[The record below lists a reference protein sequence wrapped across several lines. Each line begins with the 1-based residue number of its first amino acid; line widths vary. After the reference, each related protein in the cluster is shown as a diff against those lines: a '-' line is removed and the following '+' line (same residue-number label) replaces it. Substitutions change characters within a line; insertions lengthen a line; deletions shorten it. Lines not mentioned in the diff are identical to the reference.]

1 MGCVYTAMS
10 AISATPPMHN
20 TTGMR
25 RQIRHAC
32 AGQTMKIETV
42 PGPLRW
48 QREARSFY
56 SGPLAACRLYVRHSP
71 LLAHSNFV
79 TSLISLQSMGRH
91 PWGGDC
97 KAAWLASTLL
107 QNKHKKIQPVADFG
121 CASAPCVSLV
131 GPVAIVVCFATRVA
145 EQWLTKLFY
154 VPVRIQHSN
163 DNTKQKKYIIIMRRI
178 QGLFWIIP
186 KTATI

>member
-42 PGPLRW
+42 PGPLCW
-48 QREARSFY
+48 QGGARSFY

-91 PWGGDC
+91 QWGGDC
-97 KAAWLASTLL
+97 KAAWLASTVL
-107 QNKHKKIQPVADFG
+107 QNKHKKYNPLPI
-121 CASAPCVSLV
+121 SAVFVHCVCHWS
-131 GPVAIVVCFATRVA
+131 GPLRLSFVLPTA
-145 EQWLTKLFY
+145 L
-154 VPVRIQHSN
+154 PSN
-163 DNTKQKKYIIIMRRI
+163 
-178 QGLFWIIP
+178 G
-186 KTATI
+186 

>member
-1 MGCVYTAMS
+1 
-10 AISATPPMHN
+10 MHN

-48 QREARSFY
+48 QGEARSFY
-56 SGPLAACRLYVRHSP
+56 SEPLAACRLHVRHSP

-91 PWGGDC
+91 QWGGDC
-97 KAAWLASTLL
+97 KAACLASTVL
-107 QNKHKKIQPVADFG
+107 QNKHKKIQPIADFG
-121 CASAPCVSLV
+121 RVCALCVSLV
-131 GPVAIVVCFATRVA
+131 GPVAIVVCLANRVA

-154 VPVRIQHSN
+154 VPVRIQKASDDTNHKDIHHLYAQN
-163 DNTKQKKYIIIMRRI
+163 ARTVLDNS
-178 QGLFWIIP
+178 
-186 KTATI
+186 